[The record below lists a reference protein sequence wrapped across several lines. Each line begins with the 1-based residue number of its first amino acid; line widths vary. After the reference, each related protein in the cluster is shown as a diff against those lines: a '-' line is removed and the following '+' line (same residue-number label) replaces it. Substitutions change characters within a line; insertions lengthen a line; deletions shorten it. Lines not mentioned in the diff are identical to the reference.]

1 MPALEYL
8 LIVFLTF
15 HDTPGVKTT
24 SDPLTSGL
32 HHCITANDSKRSALL
47 QHTHTDTHTHAHT
60 HMRTRTHAH
69 THTHTQHIY
78 AQQHFNLPHEKHL
91 HTIAVYQLHSSS
103 CWQQYNVYNEG
114 TINPNGVKWFE
125 WFSLGGDNRLNVL
138 WDVCQTFSSLS
149 ICLNSSSS
157 SESHSGNWYTL
168 IPKCSIS
175 SRTCST
181 TDAHNE
187 HNSHAVETA
196 GLNQMRLP

>member
-1 MPALEYL
+1 M
-8 LIVFLTF
+8 
-15 HDTPGVKTT
+15 
-24 SDPLTSGL
+24 
-32 HHCITANDSKRSALL
+32 TANGVHSYS
-47 QHTHTDTHTHAHT
+47 T
-60 HMRTRTHAH
+60 H
-69 THTHTQHIY
+69 THTHHIY

-114 TINPNGVKWFE
+114 KINPNGVKWFE
-125 WFSLGGDNRLNVL
+125 WFSLGGDIRLNVL
-138 WDVCQTFSSLS
+138 GDVCQTFSSLS

-181 TDAHNE
+181 TDAHFE